1 MTNVLLSSAGR
12 RVEFLRCLQADLRE
26 LEIPGKVIA
35 TDDSSLTSAG
45 MLAEAFEVVPQ
56 VDDPRYLDVLLEVIE
71 RHRVG
76 LVVPTI
82 DTELQVLADAAD
94 QLRARGIAV
103 LSSGSETVRISSDKT
118 ATHRF
123 FVEAGLPCPR
133 QWSAEEAIELADTLP
148 YPVIIKPRRGSSSV
162 GVELIA
168 DASRLRTALRADD
181 RLVQSLAP
189 GREYTVDVWVDGQ
202 GEPRVAVPRRRI
214 ETRGGEVSKGITERH
229 PQVIDL
235 AERIA
240 RNLPDAYGPLTI
252 QIFADGA
259 SVEAIE
265 INARYGGGY
274 PLAWEAGAR
283 TTRWAIQAALG
294 HPAHPSEFAWRDG
307 LLMLR
312 HDVSVFVERPDLVR

>member
-12 RVEFLRCLQADLRE
+12 RVELLRCLQADLRE
-26 LEIPGKVIA
+26 LGSSGKVVA
-35 TDDSSLTSAG
+35 TDASSLTSAG
-45 MLAEAFEVVPQ
+45 MLADAFELVPR
-56 VDDPRYLDVLLEVIE
+56 VDDPRYLDAFFELVE

-82 DTELQVLADAAD
+82 DTELQVLAGVAD
-94 QLRARGIAV
+94 QLRQRGTTV
-103 LSSGSETVRISSDKT
+103 LSSGGETVRISSDKT

-123 FVEAGLPCPR
+123 FEEAGLPCPQ
-133 QWSAEEAIELADTLP
+133 QWSAEEASELADTLP

-168 DASRLRTALRADD
+168 DASRLRTALCGDD
-181 RLVQSLAP
+181 RLVQSVAP
-189 GREYTVDVWVDGQ
+189 GREYTVDVWVDRLGQ
-202 GEPRVAVPRRRI
+202 ARAAVPRRRI

-229 PQVIDL
+229 SQVIDL

-240 RNLPDAYGPLTI
+240 RSLPDAYGPLTI

-283 TTRWAIQAALG
+283 TTRWAIQDALG
-294 HPAHPSEFAWRDG
+294 HPAHPEELAWREG

-312 HDVSVFVERPDLVR
+312 HDASVFVERPDLLR